1 MADAGL
7 IAGLAKGLQSGFE
20 SYQNVTQRQEEE
32 RRRKE
37 KEERDALQQRIQQ
50 NLQKQNV
57 ELAAR
62 KQGLLP
68 EVDEMGLIKGYK
80 EMPGFESEAIKLAR
94 MKRQGGGDIDEQLK
108 RAHLEDILAKRK
120 EAELAKTPEG
130 MLKKM
135 GAEEKKR
142 FDSVAMGV
150 QAVDDMKNALASGER
165 TFTLYGDNPYT
176 ESRRRFEEAIGRLQ
190 SGGAISK
197 EEEKRFKAM
206 APRATDSSEIQQQK
220 LANIAADLE
229 SRLQTFGLDKG
240 FLQKSGRLVSRN
252 IKGQED
258 QKAATAGDGPP
269 PGLSFDEFKKWNQS
283 RK

>member
-1 MADAGL
+1 MDSGL
-7 IAGLAKGLQSGFE
+7 LMGLSQGLQKGFE

-32 RRRKE
+32 KRRKE
-37 KEERDALQQRIQQ
+37 KEEREALQQRIQQ

-80 EMPGFESEAIKLAR
+80 DIPGFESEAIKLAR
-94 MKRQGGGDIDEQLK
+94 MKQKMGGGLDEELK
-108 RAHLEDILAKRK
+108 RARLEDILSKRK
-120 EAELAKTPEG
+120 EAEFAKTPEG

-142 FDSVAMGV
+142 FDSVTMGV
-150 QAVDDMKNALASGER
+150 QAVDDMKNALASGEN
-165 TFTLYGDNPYT
+165 TFSLWGDNPYT

-206 APRATDSSEIQQQK
+206 APSVTDSAEIQQQK
-220 LANIAADLE
+220 LTNIAADLE

-252 IKGQED
+252 VKGQED

-269 PGLSFDEFKKWNQS
+269 PGLSFEEFKKWNQS